1 MESNES
7 LDVRKHDFRW
17 YEWILYT
24 FQMVLAVFVA
34 TVLIANICG
43 TPITTCLISAGIG
56 TILYAVIT
64 KFKSPM
70 FISSCGATV
79 SAVTGALTGATM
91 GNYIY
96 VAIGGLVILL
106 VYVAFALVVRFG
118 GKAMFDRIFPPT
130 IVGSI
135 TMVIGLNLAGFL
147 KTYVTGSA
155 AGIET
160 LPMVVAI
167 CTMLVTALSSHYL
180 KGFLK
185 SISFLIGLC
194 FGYLLALILELT
206 GAYDFGIIA
215 KFSAMHWF
223 SPSDFTF
230 MSWDFGALTWRGVLD
245 AVILFLPV
253 SICAAMEHY
262 SDHKTLSNIIGSDLT
277 IDPGLSR
284 TLIGDGVASAVG
296 ACISGLPNTSYS
308 FATLYGNVYRK
319 SH

>member
-1 MESNES
+1 MAGEA

-24 FQMVLAVFVA
+24 LQMVLAVFVA

-56 TILYAVIT
+56 TIIYAAIA
-64 KFKSPM
+64 KFRSPM

-79 SAVTGALTGATM
+79 SAVTGALAGSTM

-106 VYVAFALVVRFG
+106 VYVAFALIVRFG
-118 GKAMFDRIFPPT
+118 GKSAFDRIFPPT
-130 IVGSI
+130 VVGSI

-155 AGIET
+155 STIET
-160 LPMVVAI
+160 LPMAVAL
-167 CTMLVTALSSHYL
+167 CTMLVTAVSSHYM

-185 SISFLIGLC
+185 SIAFLIGLC
-194 FGYLLALILELT
+194 FGYALALALELT
-206 GAYDFGIIA
+206 GAYDFGIVA
-215 KFSAMHWF
+215 KFSAMRWF
-223 SPSDFTF
+223 RLDDFAF
-230 MSWDFGALTWRGVLD
+230 MRWDFGSLTWRGVLD
-245 AVILFLPV
+245 SAILFLPV

-277 IDPGLSR
+277 ADPGLSR

-296 ACISGLPNTSYS
+296 SMIGGLPNTSYS
-308 FATLYGNVYRK
+308 FATLCGNAY
-319 SH
+319 

>member
-1 MESNES
+1 MASEA
-7 LDVRKHDFRW
+7 LDVRKHDFCW

-24 FQMVLAVFVA
+24 LQMVLAVFVA

-56 TILYAVIT
+56 TIIYAAIA
-64 KFKSPM
+64 KFRSPM

-79 SAVTGALTGATM
+79 SAVTGALAGSTM

-106 VYVAFALVVRFG
+106 VYVAFALIVRFG
-118 GKAMFDRIFPPT
+118 GKSAFDRIFPPT
-130 IVGSI
+130 VVGSI

-155 AGIET
+155 STIET
-160 LPMVVAI
+160 LPMIVAL
-167 CTMLVTALSSHYL
+167 CTMLVTAVSSHYM

-185 SISFLIGLC
+185 SIAFLIGLC
-194 FGYLLALILELT
+194 FGYLLALTLELS
-206 GAYDFGIIA
+206 GAYDFGIVA
-215 KFSAMHWF
+215 KFSAMRWF
-223 SPSDFTF
+223 RLDDFTF
-230 MSWDFGALTWRGVLD
+230 MRWDFGSLTWRGVLD
-245 AVILFLPV
+245 SVILFLPV

-277 IDPGLSR
+277 ADPGLSR

-296 ACISGLPNTSYS
+296 SMIGGLPNTSYS
-308 FATLYGNVYRK
+308 FATLCGNAY
-319 SH
+319 